1 MEEIIHS
8 IGRLPVQRT
17 TTYKPALEERRRA
30 SFEALSLEPVVLTPS
45 KRYVRRGA
53 REREPTS

>member
-1 MEEIIHS
+1 MQ
-8 IGRLPVQRT
+8 LQQYP
-17 TTYKPALEERRRA
+17 TYQHAPEERRRA